1 VTDAQP
7 RVLACTYTGRVPE
20 IWEWDESL
28 FAGTA
33 EYYEQGRLPYAPGL
47 ADTVARLLPPGH
59 KGRLLDVGCG
69 PGTLTLRL
77 TKVFTYLIGIDP
89 DPGMIAEANRRAAAA
104 GVTDVEF
111 IQARAE
117 DLPLELGMF
126 DVAMFG
132 QSFHWMDRD
141 AVAATVHEML
151 SDGGLFIQVSD
162 LKNAPARDRSGLTE
176 PAPPYDEIRSLVKT
190 FLGPVRRAGQGV
202 LVKGTPAD
210 EVDVLAR
217 NGFDGPDR
225 ITVPA
230 GEVLR
235 RSSDDVIAGVYARS
249 DSAPGL
255 FGEDIKVFDTQ
266 LRALLAETS
275 PTGYFAEHSPDTE
288 LVVWR
293 RS

>member
-1 VTDAQP
+1 LHSPTPAP
-7 RVLACTYTGRVPE
+7 NTGRVPE
-20 IWEWDESL
+20 GWEWDESL

-47 ADTVARLLPPGH
+47 VDAVVRLLTPGPR
-59 KGRLLDVGCG
+59 GRLLDVGCG

-77 TKVFTYLIGIDP
+77 AKIFTHSVGIDA
-89 DPGMIAEANRRAAAA
+89 DPGMIAEANCRAAAA

-111 IQARAE
+111 FQARAE
-117 DLPLELGMF
+117 DLPLDLGKF

-141 AVAATVHEML
+141 RVAAAVHEML
-151 SDGGLFIQVSD
+151 SDGDLFIQVSD
-162 LKNAPARDRSGLTE
+162 LKNAPARDRSALAD
-176 PAPPYDEIRSLVKT
+176 PAPPYDEIRYLVKT

-202 LVKGTPAD
+202 LVKGTPDD
-210 EVDVLAR
+210 EVEVLAR

-235 RSSDDVIAGVYARS
+235 RSSDDVMAWVYSRS

-255 FGEDIKVFDTQ
+255 FGDDLKAFDSQ
-266 LRALLAETS
+266 LRGLLAETS
-275 PTGYFAEHSPDTE
+275 PTAYFAEHSPDTE